1 MSLKKFSPK
10 DPIESLILSFDYSD
24 VIPDSTENITN
35 VVWTISVIV
44 GTDALADSML
54 TGQRGITG
62 KTVSVL
68 VTAGVHL
75 CDYIISCIVDTNK
88 NQGIRATGLLQIRN
102 QV

>member
-10 DPIESLILSFDYSD
+10 DPIEALIMSFDYSD
-24 VIPDSTENITN
+24 VIPDSTETITN
-35 VVWTISVIV
+35 VDWSIIVSV
-44 GTDALADSML
+44 GTDPLASAML

-68 VTAGVHL
+68 VDAGVHM
-75 CDYIISCIVDTNK
+75 CDYIISCVVDTNK
-88 NQGIRATGLLQIRN
+88 NQGIRATGLLQVRN